1 MNIVD
6 VVRFGHLTLLGSLE
20 SPSID
25 MLEQPGACGS
35 WSIKDIVAHL
45 GSYEL
50 VLIDILDEAAGNG
63 SGPNLDRFR
72 EMGAGFNDAEVVKRR
87 DQGFD
92 DVLDELN
99 GAHETVLTR
108 LSPMTPMTPMTPE
121 HLRLPGTIPWYGAEY
136 SLDDLIVYMYYG
148 HKREHAAQIAAFHDR
163 LSTDR

>member
-1 MNIVD
+1 MNTVD
-6 VVRFGHLTLLGSLE
+6 VVRFGHLTLVGSLE

-25 MLEQPGACGS
+25 MLGQPGACGS

-50 VLIDILDEAAGNG
+50 VLIDILEEVTGNG
-63 SGPNLDRFR
+63 SGPILDRFR
-72 EMGAGFNDAEVVKRR
+72 QMGPEFNDAEVVKRR

-92 DVLDELN
+92 DGLDELN
-99 GAHETVLTR
+99 GAHETVITR
-108 LSPMTPMTPMTPE
+108 LSPMTPE

-148 HKREHAAQIAAFHDR
+148 HKREHAAQIAAFHGGA
-163 LSTDR
+163 STEG